1 MTNGYVKQLV
11 RNVYTRLLFDR
22 DAQVQLLLR
31 LLARPDHSIEDS
43 LEDFELAMRLINE
56 KAEEEGNE

>member
-31 LLARPDHSIEDS
+31 LLARSDHSIEDS